1 MSDVWRGR
9 RVLVTGHTGFKGGWL
24 TLWLTHLG
32 ARVTGL
38 ALEPESERGI
48 YMAARVG
55 EGIDS
60 HIKDLRDAAA
70 VRSVVKSCEPEVVF
84 HLAAQP
90 LVRFSYQH
98 PLQTYATNV
107 MGTAHVMEAVRHTPS
122 VKAVV
127 VVTSDKCYENKEW
140 HWGYRES
147 DRLGGHDPYSN
158 SKACT
163 ELVASAYR
171 SSYFQPEAAGGHA
184 AGVATARAGNVIG
197 GGDWAVDRLIPDI
210 LRSIES
216 ESIVRIRSPKALRPW
231 QHVLEPLSGY
241 MLLAENLLRE
251 PQKYA
256 QAWNFGPNENDVKP
270 VKWIVDRLTKS
281 WGDGARW
288 MLDDQLHPHE
298 ATYLKLD
305 ASLATE
311 CLGWRSRWHL
321 KEALEAIVEW
331 HRGLCSGEDMH
342 ALSLQQIQR
351 FLSS

>member
-24 TLWLTHLG
+24 ALWLTQVG
-32 ARVTGL
+32 AHVTGL

-55 EGIDS
+55 EGLDS
-60 HIKDLRDAAA
+60 HIQDLRDADA
-70 VRSVVKSCEPEVVF
+70 VRRVMERCEPEVVF

-90 LVRFSYQH
+90 LVRYSYLH
-98 PLQTYATNV
+98 PLETYATNV

-122 VKAVV
+122 VKVVV
-127 VVTSDKCYENKEW
+127 VVTSDKCYENREW
-140 HWGYRES
+140 HWGYREN

-158 SKACT
+158 SKACA

-171 SSYFQPEAAGGHA
+171 SSYFQPEVPGGHS
-184 AGVATARAGNVIG
+184 AGIATVRAGNVIG
-197 GGDWAVDRLIPDI
+197 GGDWAVDRLIPDL

-216 ESIVRIRSPKALRPW
+216 KTIVRIRSPHALRPW

-241 MLLAENLLRE
+241 MLLAEHLLRE
-251 PQKYA
+251 PQRYA
-256 QAWNFGPNENDVKP
+256 QAWNFGPKESDVKT
-270 VKWIVDRLTKS
+270 VEWIVDCLTKA
-281 WGDGARW
+281 WGDGASW
-288 MLDDQLHPHE
+288 MLDNQLHPHE

-305 ASLATE
+305 ASLATD
-311 CLGWRSRWHL
+311 CLGWRSRWSL
-321 KEALEAIVEW
+321 EKTLEAIVEW
-331 HRGLCSGEDMH
+331 HQSQCSGQDMR

-351 FLSS
+351 FLAS